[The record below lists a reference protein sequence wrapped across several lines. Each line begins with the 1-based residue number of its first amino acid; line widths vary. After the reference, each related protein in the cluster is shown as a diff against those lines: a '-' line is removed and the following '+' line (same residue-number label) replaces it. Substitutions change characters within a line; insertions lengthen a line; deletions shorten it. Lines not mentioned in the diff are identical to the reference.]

1 MEAISDGWKKGTGRT
16 GRTGESK
23 GESGFTFV
31 YVTRVLAPF
40 LRLLP
45 ATAMMMM
52 MSPVQPGLHPFPSF
66 LKQETRIAWNVC
78 EQINVHVPKRGLS
91 MMVSTPEQD
100 SPGSWPCP
108 CCQWQQEQLEHG
120 GHDFRN

>member
-1 MEAISDGWKKGTGRT
+1 MGNEKEHFGRPAKVRNYGSHFGWMDGWKEWKGT

-52 MSPVQPGLHPFPSF
+52 MSPVQPGLHLSP
-66 LKQETRIAWNVC
+66 RI
-78 EQINVHVPKRGLS
+78 LS
-91 MMVSTPEQD
+91 ILPQAGDTHRVERLRAD
-100 SPGSWPCP
+100 
-108 CCQWQQEQLEHG
+108 
-120 GHDFRN
+120 

>member
-1 MEAISDGWKKGTGRT
+1 MGNEKEHFGRPAKVRNYGSHFGWMDGWKERKGT

-52 MSPVQPGLHPFPSF
+52 MSPVQPGLHLSPYPFHPSSS
-66 LKQETRIAWNVC
+66 RRHAS
-78 EQINVHVPKRGLS
+78 RGTSASRL
-91 MMVSTPEQD
+91 TFTYRK
-100 SPGSWPCP
+100 
-108 CCQWQQEQLEHG
+108 G
-120 GHDFRN
+120 GYL

>member
-1 MEAISDGWKKGTGRT
+1 MGNEKEHFGRPAKVRNYGSHFGWMDGWKERKGT

-52 MSPVQPGLHPFPSF
+52 MSPVQPGLHLSP
-66 LKQETRIAWNVC
+66 RILYILPQAGDTHRV
-78 EQINVHVPKRGLS
+78 ERLRA
-91 MMVSTPEQD
+91 D
-100 SPGSWPCP
+100 
-108 CCQWQQEQLEHG
+108 
-120 GHDFRN
+120 